1 MIQFANTAAR
11 IAHYSRQ
18 MQKAMPEINRQIE
31 VYKKAVESGNP
42 APPLGYSY
50 PKCLNLFC

>member
-11 IAHYSRQ
+11 IAHYSKQ

-31 VYKKAVESGNP
+31 VYKKTLESGNP
-42 APPLGYSY
+42 APQSVTVTQ
-50 PKCLNLFC
+50 NV

>member
-31 VYKKAVESGNP
+31 VYKKTVKSGNLELP
-42 APPLGYSY
+42 AVIVTQ
-50 PKCLNLFC
+50 NV